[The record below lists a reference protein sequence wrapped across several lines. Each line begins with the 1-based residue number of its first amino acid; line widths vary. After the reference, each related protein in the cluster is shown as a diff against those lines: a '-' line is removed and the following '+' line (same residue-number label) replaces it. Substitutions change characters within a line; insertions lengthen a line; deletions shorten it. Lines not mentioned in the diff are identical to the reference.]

1 MRKPSEFYQLL
12 GVHLLI
18 TSLFLPIPRSSLGG
32 SYQMAQCRNNLEL
45 TTSAQQTCCVIW
57 HFCRRKKKKKSV
69 TIKKHPWKQ
78 PAPELYLIYISSTSQ
93 AEDMLS
99 NCRINE

>member
-1 MRKPSEFYQLL
+1 MPSRPAALS
-12 GVHLLI
+12 GI
-18 TSLFLPIPRSSLGG
+18 SAGG
-32 SYQMAQCRNNLEL
+32 
-45 TTSAQQTCCVIW
+45 
-57 HFCRRKKKKKSV
+57 KKKKISHHQKAPME
-69 TIKKHPWKQ
+69 TE